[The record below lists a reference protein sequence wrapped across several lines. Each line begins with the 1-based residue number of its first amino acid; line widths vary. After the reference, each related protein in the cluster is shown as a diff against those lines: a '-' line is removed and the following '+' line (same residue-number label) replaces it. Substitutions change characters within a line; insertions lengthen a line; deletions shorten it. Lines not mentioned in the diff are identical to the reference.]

1 MSITPARGEQNGN
14 CCHFVENLLYDPKT
28 DPVGGHW
35 DYNYKGSGVDGWG
48 VYPDGTAV
56 PKFDKQRVVRRA
68 RKDVVYRISGDNT
81 SRNGDN
87 TKWK

>member
-1 MSITPARGEQNGN
+1 MSITPARGKQNGN

-48 VYPDGTAV
+48 VSPDGTAV
-56 PKFDKQRVVRRA
+56 PKFDKQRRSSQSKKRRSVQNK
-68 RKDVVYRISGDNT
+68 RGQYFQE
-81 SRNGDN
+81 
-87 TKWK
+87 W